1 MSPSRSSTW
10 TTSRTSPWRPLT
22 RDGHAGRTYEL
33 TGPRLLTFADVAAE
47 LTRATGREIGY
58 LPITAAQYADT
69 ALAAGVPA
77 EEIEPLSDLFRP
89 RARRAQ
95 RAPDRRR
102 RTGAGPPA
110 PRLRR
115 LRARHR
121 GHRRL
126 VARGRRRAPM
136 IGS

>member
-1 MSPSRSSTW
+1 M
-10 TTSRTSPWRPLT
+10 
-22 RDGHAGRTYEL
+22 
-33 TGPRLLTFADVAAE
+33 AAE

-58 LPITAAQYADT
+58 LPITAAQYAD
-69 ALAAGVPA
+69 AAVAAGVPA
-77 EEIEPLSDLFRP
+77 EEIEPLSDLF
-89 RARRAQ
+89 ARVLDGHNAHLT
-95 RAPDRRR
+95 DGV

-136 IGS
+136 TGSQARQLTVAAALGGGLSAGVYLAFSTVVMPGLRKLPR